1 MQPALF
7 PLGRWPGPGLHPL
20 TLQQQAAV
28 NAIVR
33 DLDRTGLAAVSGP
46 PGTGKTTLLRDVV
59 AHVMVSRAE
68 LLSSVETPTS
78 ELFGLDLMDFA
89 VVVASSNNAAV
100 ENVSL
105 ELPIRAKALDSSLWY
120 DEGPAYFARTADS
133 VLGIPPAAPEGEHA
147 WGLMAA
153 RLGRAANRREFFK
166 RFWWDPDWGL
176 NDWLNLVAW
185 PDAPQNRDKP
195 LGKLAELD
203 PPPRSPEALA
213 NWRTARDGFRQAL
226 RRFRR
231 TPSAPSGALDVPW

>member
-1 MQPALF
+1 LQPALF

-100 ENVSL
+100 EN
-105 ELPIRAKALDSSLWY
+105 
-120 DEGPAYFARTADS
+120 
-133 VLGIPPAAPEGEHA
+133 A